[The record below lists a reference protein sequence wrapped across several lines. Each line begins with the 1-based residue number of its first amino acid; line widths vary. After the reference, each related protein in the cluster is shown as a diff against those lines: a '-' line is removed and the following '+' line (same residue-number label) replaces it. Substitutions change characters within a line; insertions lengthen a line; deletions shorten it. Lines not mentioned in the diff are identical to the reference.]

1 MSFPL
6 PTRSFPDRLPG
17 PVAGVLWMA
26 AASLFYSFVYI
37 AVRNLTDALSVS
49 QVILFRALLGSAFM
63 LPWLARAGLIALRTR
78 RLKLYLIRVGLAYAG
93 TVGWVYGIAR
103 MELADANALMFTL
116 PLFTV
121 VFAVVLLRESVGLH
135 RWSATIVGFVG
146 ALIII
151 RPGLIDLSL
160 PALAT
165 LFAAA
170 AFSLAL
176 TATKAL
182 VGTEDPNAVVFY
194 LYTLMIP
201 FAVGPAL
208 ADWAPVGWAQ
218 APWLLALGVT
228 TVGAQQCSTR
238 AFKAAPAS
246 VVMPLHFLQLPLIA
260 VLAYFAFGQTSDI
273 WTWVGAA
280 IICASTYYITLR
292 ESRRARPGRAPRN

>member
-1 MSFPL
+1 MNFP
-6 PTRSFPDRLPG
+6 RSVRSSLDRLPD
-17 PVAGVLWMA
+17 PVNGVLWMA
-26 AASLFYSFVYI
+26 SASLFYSFIYI
-37 AVRNLTDALSVS
+37 AVRNLTDALSIS
-49 QVILFRALLGSAFM
+49 QVIFFRATLGALFM

-78 RLKLYLIRVGLAYAG
+78 RMKLYILRVALAYAG

-103 MELADANALMFTL
+103 MELADANALLFTL

-121 VFAVVLLRESVGLH
+121 IFAALLLRETVGLH
-135 RWSATIVGFVG
+135 RWAATIIGFAG

-151 RPGLIDLSL
+151 RPGVVELSL

-176 TATKAL
+176 IATKSL

-201 FAVGPAL
+201 IAVGPAI
-208 ADWAPVGWAQ
+208 ADWTPLAWGQV
-218 APWLLALGVT
+218 PWLLALGVL

-246 VVMPLHFLQLPLIA
+246 VVMPLHFLQLPMIA
-260 VLAYFAFGQTSDI
+260 VLAFVAFDQTSDI

-280 IICASTYYITLR
+280 VICASTYYITLR
-292 ESRRARPGRAPRN
+292 ESRPRRSGD